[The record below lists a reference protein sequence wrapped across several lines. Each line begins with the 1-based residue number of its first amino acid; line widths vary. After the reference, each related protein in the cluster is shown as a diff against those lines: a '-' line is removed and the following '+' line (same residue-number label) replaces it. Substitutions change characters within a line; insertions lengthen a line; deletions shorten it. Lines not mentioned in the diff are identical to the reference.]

1 MTEQDMWE
9 KKKVCIIEDDQDI
22 RDIYV
27 MKFTQDGFN
36 VSSAENGE
44 VGMRVIR
51 ETRPDVI
58 LLDIQMPVKNGIEV
72 LEELQSDPDK
82 QLAKT
87 PVIMLTNVDDD
98 RIIRKIGGF
107 ETRFYLIKSLT
118 TPQKAVDYVREVM

>member
-1 MTEQDMWE
+1 MTEQDVWE

-27 MKFTQDGFN
+27 MKFTQDGFS

-98 RIIRKIGGF
+98 KIIRKIGGF

>member
-1 MTEQDMWE
+1 MTEQDVWE

-51 ETRPDVI
+51 ETRPDII

-98 RIIRKIGGF
+98 KIIRKIGGF